1 MDTSRDLTAYV
12 QSTFQQIVPYADAF
26 AARFYSF
33 LFELDPSLRSLF
45 KGDMI
50 DQGRKLAQILVV
62 VVNSIDKLEDLTSA
76 VENLGKR
83 HLAYGVK
90 DTHYE
95 TVGTALILALEDFL
109 GEDFTPDLRN
119 AWLQTYN
126 LLAQVAIRGA
136 NQAVFSN

>member
-95 TVGTALILALEDFL
+95 TVGTALILTLEDFL